1 MPMKI
6 NLKIGLI
13 PRIIIAITFGV
24 LLGSFAPGVLVRAA
38 NTFSS
43 FFDQFIRFM
52 VPLIIIGLVTPAI
65 ADTGRNA
72 GRMLLVTV
80 GIAYVSTLF
89 AGLFSYSVSINAF
102 PFLVDRGSIVQTA
115 SGLQFPAFVQVSIPA
130 MIDVMSALVFSFVLG
145 LGIVASD
152 SKIIRESAE
161 EMRKII
167 NVTIAKAIV
176 PLLPFYIFVIF
187 FDMTA
192 AGKVKSVLLA
202 FAAIVI
208 VELLL
213 TLILIVIQYTIAGS
227 IAKVNPFKAI
237 VKMMPAYF
245 TALGTSSSAATIPV
259 TRNQAVATGV
269 RPEIADFTVPLCATV
284 HLSGSTIKLVACAV
298 ALILIGGDLTKLEFA
313 TFAQFVALLGVMM
326 VAAPGVPGGAVMA
339 SIGVAES
346 LLGFNQNQIALF
358 ITLYI
363 ATDSFGT
370 ACNVIGDGA
379 ISLIVNRIF
388 SKRRNK

>member
-13 PRIIIAITFGV
+13 PRIIIAIALGV
-24 LLGSFAPGVLVRAA
+24 LCGSFAPGSLVRAA
-38 NTFSS
+38 KTFSS

-80 GIAYVSTLF
+80 GIAYVSTLL

-102 PFLVDRGSIVQTA
+102 PFLVERGSIVQTA
-115 SGLQFPAFVQVSIPA
+115 SGLEFPAFVKVSIPA
-130 MIDVMSALVFSFVLG
+130 IIDVMSALVFSFVLG

-167 NVTIAKAIV
+167 NATIAKAIV

-208 VELLL
+208 IELLL
-213 TLILIVIQYTIAGS
+213 TLMLIVIQYTIAGS

-237 VKMMPAYF
+237 AKMMPAYF

-298 ALILIGGDLTKLEFA
+298 ALILIGGDLTKLEFT
-313 TFAQFVALLGVMM
+313 TFAQFIALLGVMM

-346 LLGFNQNQIALF
+346 LLGFNQSQIALF

>member
-13 PRIIIAITFGV
+13 PRIIIAIALGI
-24 LLGSFAPGVLVRAA
+24 LCGSFAPGALVRAA

-80 GIAYVSTLF
+80 GIAYLSTLL

-102 PFLVDRGSIVQTA
+102 PFLVERGSIVQTA
-115 SGLQFPAFVQVSIPA
+115 SGLQFPAFVKVSIPA

-167 NVTIAKAIV
+167 NATIAKAIV

-208 VELLL
+208 IELLL

-237 VKMMPAYF
+237 AKMMPAYF

-313 TFAQFVALLGVMM
+313 TFAQFIALLGVMM

-346 LLGFNQNQIALF
+346 LLGFNQSQIALF

>member
-13 PRIIIAITFGV
+13 PRIIIAIALGV
-24 LLGSFAPGVLVRAA
+24 LCGSFAPGSLVRAA

-80 GIAYVSTLF
+80 GIAYVSTLL

-102 PFLVDRGSIVQTA
+102 PFLVERGSIVQTA
-115 SGLQFPAFVQVSIPA
+115 SGLEFPAFVKVSIPA
-130 MIDVMSALVFSFVLG
+130 IIDVMSALVFSFVLG

-152 SKIIRESAE
+152 SKIINA
-161 EMRKII
+161 
-167 NVTIAKAIV
+167 TIAKAIV

-208 VELLL
+208 IELLL
-213 TLILIVIQYTIAGS
+213 TLMLIVIQYTIAGS

-237 VKMMPAYF
+237 AKMMPAYF

-298 ALILIGGDLTKLEFA
+298 ALILIGGDLTKLEFT
-313 TFAQFVALLGVMM
+313 TFAQFIALLGVMM

-346 LLGFNQNQIALF
+346 LLGFNQSQIALF

>member
-1 MPMKI
+1 MKI
-6 NLKIGLI
+6 KFGLL
-13 PRIIIAITFGV
+13 PRIVLAIALGV
-24 LLGSFAPGVLVRAA
+24 LTGGFAPAALVRAV
-38 NTFSS
+38 NTFSG

-80 GIAYVSTLF
+80 GIAYVSTLL
-89 AGLFSYSVSINAF
+89 AGLFSYTVSINAF
-102 PFLVDRGSIVQTA
+102 PFLVERGSIVQTA
-115 SGLQFPAFVQVSIPA
+115 SGLQFPAFVKVSIPA

-167 NVTIAKAIV
+167 NATIAKAIV
-176 PLLPFYIFVIF
+176 PLLPFYIFAIF

-208 VELLL
+208 IELLL
-213 TLILIVIQYTIAGS
+213 TLMLIVIQYTIAGS

>member
-24 LLGSFAPGVLVRAA
+24 LWGSFAPGVLVRAA

>member
-1 MPMKI
+1 MLMKI

-13 PRIIIAITFGV
+13 PRIIIAITLGI
-24 LLGSFAPGVLVRAA
+24 LCGSFAPGSLVRAA

-89 AGLFSYSVSINAF
+89 AGLFSYCVSINAF
-102 PFLVDRGSIVQTA
+102 PSLVERGSIAETA
-115 SGLQFPAFVQVSIPA
+115 SGLQFPAFVKVSIPS
-130 MIDVMSALVFSFVLG
+130 MINVMSALVFSFVLG

-167 NVTIAKAIV
+167 NATIAKAIV

-208 VELLL
+208 IELLL
-213 TLILIVIQYTIAGS
+213 TLMLIVIQYTIAGS

-237 VKMMPAYF
+237 AKMMPAYF

-269 RPEIADFTVPLCATV
+269 RPEIADFTIPLCATV

-298 ALILIGGDLTKLEFA
+298 ALILIGGDLTKLEFT
-313 TFAQFVALLGVMM
+313 TFAQFIALLGVMM

-346 LLGFNQNQIALF
+346 LLGFNQSQIALF

>member
-24 LLGSFAPGVLVRAA
+24 LLGSFAPGALVRAA
-38 NTFSS
+38 NTFSG

-52 VPLIIIGLVTPAI
+52 IPLIIIGLVTPAI

-102 PFLVDRGSIVQTA
+102 PFLVERGSIVQTA

-167 NVTIAKAIV
+167 NATIAKAIV

-192 AGKVKSVLLA
+192 VGKVKSVLLA

>member
-24 LLGSFAPGVLVRAA
+24 LWGSFAPGALVCAA

-102 PFLVDRGSIVQTA
+102 PFLVERGSIVQTA